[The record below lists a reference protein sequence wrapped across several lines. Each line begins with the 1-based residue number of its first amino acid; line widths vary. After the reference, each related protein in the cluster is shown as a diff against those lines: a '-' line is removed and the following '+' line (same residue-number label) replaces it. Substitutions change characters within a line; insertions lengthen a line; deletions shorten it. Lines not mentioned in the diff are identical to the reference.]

1 MIPKDF
7 SLPHLNTLYLENS
20 VFIDDGDLF
29 SFCKEPFS
37 RFPEL
42 EKLTLRRCT
51 VYGLV
56 IAAPKLRVLEIVHD
70 KLFSEAME
78 EISTPMLT
86 SFQYE
91 GCFPLE
97 CSKVNITSLEKV
109 YLNIYRK
116 AGLKK
121 NKWMPL
127 KCVKML
133 QQLGNAKFVTLTLD
147 TIKVLEMDRRLIE
160 QSPLPFPHIKYLKL
174 TKGRR
179 EIPTVL
185 ERVMDYLTEGSLCD
199 VEFPEGVCV
208 VEKNPEVFDEEGE
221 LQLEHIFGVENE
233 TQSETL
239 NFGAF
244 EELLAPKF
252 RQDGSFMF

>member
-1 MIPKDF
+1 MIPNKF

-29 SFCKEPFS
+29 SFSKEPFS

-42 EKLTLRRCT
+42 EKLTLRRCS
-51 VYGLV
+51 VHGRV
-56 IAAPKLRVLEIVHD
+56 ISAPKLRVLEIVQD

-86 SFQYE
+86 SFRYE

-97 CSKVNITSLEKV
+97 CSRVNIPSLENV
-109 YLNIYRK
+109 YLNIYEN

-121 NKWMPL
+121 NKWNMPL

-147 TIKVLEMDRRLIE
+147 TIKVLHL
-160 QSPLPFPHIKYLKL
+160 SLFLSHTHYSLSLSLFLSYTLACLKL
-174 TKGRR
+174 KG
-179 EIPTVL
+179 
-185 ERVMDYLTEGSLCD
+185 S
-199 VEFPEGVCV
+199 
-208 VEKNPEVFDEEGE
+208 
-221 LQLEHIFGVENE
+221 
-233 TQSETL
+233 
-239 NFGAF
+239 
-244 EELLAPKF
+244 
-252 RQDGSFMF
+252 